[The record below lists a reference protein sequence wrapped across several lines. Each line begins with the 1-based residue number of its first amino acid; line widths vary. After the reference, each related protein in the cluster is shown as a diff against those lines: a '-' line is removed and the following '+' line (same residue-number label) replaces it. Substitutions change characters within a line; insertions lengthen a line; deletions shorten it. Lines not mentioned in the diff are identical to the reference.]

1 MQRKGCGFPA
11 ELWASLNIVLRK
23 HVYSPQVQLIDT
35 MHCMLNK
42 ISVPVRIDR
51 DGNFAFSLD
60 MFVKH
65 PKWKMTERV
74 SKRLILYVH
83 RIRWAI
89 ETAIGSEF
97 SLCAS

>member
-1 MQRKGCGFPA
+1 MRFDYGEVPSSKRWKEKDVDSRH
-11 ELWASLNIVLRK
+11 ELWASLNIVLSK

-35 MHCMLNK
+35 MHCVLNK

-65 PKWKMTERV
+65 PNGR
-74 SKRLILYVH
+74 
-83 RIRWAI
+83 
-89 ETAIGSEF
+89 
-97 SLCAS
+97 